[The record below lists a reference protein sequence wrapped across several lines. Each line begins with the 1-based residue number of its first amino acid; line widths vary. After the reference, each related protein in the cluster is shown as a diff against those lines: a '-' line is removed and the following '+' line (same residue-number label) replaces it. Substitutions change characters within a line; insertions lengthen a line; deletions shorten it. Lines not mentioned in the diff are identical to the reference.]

1 MHAIEKLLAEKA
13 GKHQVATGEIV
24 NCDVD
29 IAGINDLY
37 LQTVLSFYEMGGEKV
52 FDADKIVMFFDH
64 YAPCATITQAE
75 NHKQFRKFCFEQG
88 IEKLMDI
95 DQGVCHQVL
104 ADKGWVHP
112 GEIVV
117 VTDSHTTTHG
127 AFGAF
132 GTGVGATDLAT
143 TMITGKLWFMV
154 PEIFRINLVGKLQPG
169 VFAKDIILHI
179 IGDLGAD
186 YGVYKAVEFAGP
198 VVNGLSISERMC
210 MCNMSTEMGCKT
222 SYIQPDAVTMEY
234 LHNCVARPYK
244 IYETDTDFQY
254 AAELTYDVSK
264 IRAQVAAPSSVDNV
278 FELDKYAGTP
288 VDEAYLGSCT
298 GGRLQDLA
306 VAAQILQGRH
316 IPKTTRMIVVPASK
330 KVMEDAMELGYIQTL
345 MQAGATIT
353 APGCAAC
360 LGVHQGMLAGG
371 EVCISSTNRNFPGR
385 MGHVDGRIFLAS
397 PAAVAAS
404 ALEGKITDPAVYLKT
419 GDCEWTVMVMKTKVR
434 GKAFVFGKNID
445 TDQIYPGRFVE
456 YTDVEDIK
464 KYAMYGAD
472 ESFVK
477 NFDPGDII
485 VAGTNFGCGSS
496 REHAAI
502 TLKAVGTGAV
512 LAESFGRIFFRNAI
526 NLGVPVITCSEITK
540 IIAEGDEVE
549 VDIEAGI
556 IKNLTTG
563 ATAAAVPMSP
573 YIMNILQ
580 SGGIKPMIKAM
591 QETKKSKNR

>member
-37 LQTVLSFYEMGGEKV
+37 LQTVRSFYEMGGEKV

-143 TMITGKLWFMV
+143 IMITGKLWFMV

-278 FELDKYAGTP
+278 FELEKYAGTP

-404 ALEGKITDPAVYLKT
+404 ALEGKITDPAVYVQP
-419 GDCEWTVMVMKTKVR
+419 GDC
-434 GKAFVFGKNID
+434 GN
-445 TDQIYPGRFVE
+445 GR
-456 YTDVEDIK
+456 
-464 KYAMYGAD
+464 
-472 ESFVK
+472 
-477 NFDPGDII
+477 
-485 VAGTNFGCGSS
+485 
-496 REHAAI
+496 
-502 TLKAVGTGAV
+502 
-512 LAESFGRIFFRNAI
+512 
-526 NLGVPVITCSEITK
+526 
-540 IIAEGDEVE
+540 
-549 VDIEAGI
+549 
-556 IKNLTTG
+556 
-563 ATAAAVPMSP
+563 
-573 YIMNILQ
+573 
-580 SGGIKPMIKAM
+580 
-591 QETKKSKNR
+591 